1 MVPLC
6 CCFSWLLFAWKVGE
20 SLFYL
25 WRLSFFNGEQGG
37 NVLLNLTLAT
47 KCGFEFDPFSLK
59 KYRLA
64 DGRCFLESGLF
75 GQKSGK
81 RAGGSGHINLTLFQK
96 REKTEEK

>member
-1 MVPLC
+1 MG
-6 CCFSWLLFAWKVGE
+6 SG
-20 SLFYL
+20 
-25 WRLSFFNGEQGG
+25 GG
-37 NVLLNLTLAT
+37 NVLSNSTLAT

-59 KYRLA
+59 KYRVA
-64 DGRCFLESGLF
+64 DGGFFLESGLF